1 MISKFTI
8 SFLLMSTF
16 LLNAQ
21 IEELSFG
28 TEDTFE
34 IMTWN
39 IEHFPKNGQTTV
51 NYVSEI
57 IEALDVDL
65 IAIQEVENVNYFE
78 QMVGSLSSY
87 NGYLES
93 SWFAGLAY
101 IYNPEVIEINDIY
114 EIYTSS
120 QYWSSFPRA
129 PMVMDLNYLNNR
141 IIVINNH
148 LKCCGDGN
156 LDITNSN
163 DEETRRY
170 QANLLLKEFID
181 SNFPNENV
189 IMLGDLND
197 DITDAPQNNVFQMFL
212 NEFDNYLFTD
222 IDIAS
227 GSSSNWSYPSW
238 PSHLDHIMITNELFD
253 EFEHIDSEI
262 ATIKIDEYLTNG
274 WSEYDENISDHR
286 PVGLKLK
293 IDLNLDI
300 NDISNSNLKFYNT
313 PNPFQSGTILNFNSF
328 TEIQEIE
335 IFNINGQKV
344 SSIKNLMGKT
354 SIKWNAEG
362 FPNGIYIAKLI
373 RNNYHVSTT
382 KIVLMN

>member
-1 MISKFTI
+1 
-8 SFLLMSTF
+8 MSTF

>member
-1 MISKFTI
+1 
-8 SFLLMSTF
+8 
-16 LLNAQ
+16 
-21 IEELSFG
+21 
-28 TEDTFE
+28 
-34 IMTWN
+34 
-39 IEHFPKNGQTTV
+39 
-51 NYVSEI
+51 
-57 IEALDVDL
+57 
-65 IAIQEVENVNYFE
+65 
-78 QMVGSLSSY
+78 
-87 NGYLES
+87 
-93 SWFAGLAY
+93 
-101 IYNPEVIEINDIY
+101 
-114 EIYTSS
+114 
-120 QYWSSFPRA
+120 
-129 PMVMDLNYLNNR
+129 MVMDLNYLNNR

-238 PSHLDHIMITNELFD
+238 PSHLDHIMVTNELFD

-313 PNPFQSGTILNFNSF
+313 PNPFQSETILNFNSF

>member
-8 SFLLMSTF
+8 LFLLMSSF

-34 IMTWN
+34 VMTWN

-65 IAIQEVENVNYFE
+65 IAIQEVENINYFE
-78 QMVGSLSSY
+78 QMIGGLSSY

-101 IYNPEVIEINDIY
+101 VYNPEVIEINDIY

-129 PMVMDLNYLNNR
+129 PMVMDLNYLDNR
-141 IIVINNH
+141 IIIINNH
-148 LKCCGDGN
+148 LKCCGDGI
-156 LDITNSN
+156 LDISDSN
-163 DEETRRY
+163 DQETRRY
-170 QANLLLKEFID
+170 QANLLLKEYID
-181 SNFPNENV
+181 SNFSNQNV

-197 DITDAPQNNVFQMFL
+197 DITDATQNNVFQMFL
-212 NEFDNYLFTD
+212 NESDNYLFTD

-227 GSSSNWSYPSW
+227 GSSSNWSYPTW

-253 EFEHIDSEI
+253 EFEQNDSEI
-262 ATIKIDEYLTNG
+262 TTIKIDEYLTNG

-293 IDLNLDI
+293 IDSNLDL
-300 NDISNSNLKFYNT
+300 NDISNVKLKFYNT
-313 PNPFQSGTILNFNSF
+313 PNPFQLETTLSFNSF

>member
-1 MISKFTI
+1 
-8 SFLLMSTF
+8 MSTF
-16 LLNAQ
+16 FLNAQ

>member
-1 MISKFTI
+1 
-8 SFLLMSTF
+8 MSTF
-16 LLNAQ
+16 FLNAQ

-313 PNPFQSGTILNFNSF
+313 PNPFQSETILNFNSF

>member
-8 SFLLMSTF
+8 LFLLMSSFF
-16 LLNAQ
+16 LDAQ
-21 IEELSFG
+21 IQELSFG

-65 IAIQEVENVNYFE
+65 IAIQEVENINYFE

-189 IMLGDLND
+189 VMLGDLND
-197 DITDAPQNNVFQMFL
+197 DITDATQNNVFQMFL
-212 NEFDNYLFTD
+212 NESNNYLFTD

-253 EFEHIDSEI
+253 EFEHNDSEI

-293 IDLNLDI
+293 IDLNLDLI
-300 NDISNSNLKFYNT
+300 DISNSKLKFYNT
-313 PNPFQSGTILNFNSF
+313 PNPFQSETILNFNSF
-328 TEIQEIE
+328 TETQEIE

-354 SIKWNAEG
+354 SIKWNTKG

-373 RNNYHVSTT
+373 RNNYQVSTT
-382 KIVLMN
+382 KLVLMN